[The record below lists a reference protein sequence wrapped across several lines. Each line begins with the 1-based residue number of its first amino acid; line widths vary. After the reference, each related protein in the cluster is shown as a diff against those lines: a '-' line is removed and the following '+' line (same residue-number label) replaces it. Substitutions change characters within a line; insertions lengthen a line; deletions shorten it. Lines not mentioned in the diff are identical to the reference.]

1 MSDQHKPR
9 SSAVSHGHQRA
20 ILKACG
26 VTDSEI
32 DRPFI
37 GVMNS
42 WSEMVPGHVHL
53 RGVAEAVKAGVLA
66 AGGTPFESNTI
77 ALCDAFYAGEDSK
90 YFLPSREIIADSIE
104 LVAQTARFD
113 GLVLISSCD
122 KIEPAQLMATARMN
136 IPAIMVTGGPMLP
149 GCCDG
154 QEVTGA
160 DIAVVTTG
168 IRDGIK
174 LEPAPLERL
183 RSSLLGGAG
192 SCFGMGTANTMACL
206 IEALGLCL
214 PYGGCIPATDARRI
228 RLAKESGMRIV
239 ELVKQ
244 DLKPSDILTQEAIE
258 NAITVNEAIGGSTNT
273 FLHLPAMCYEMG
285 RTLTLDL
292 FDQISRNTPC
302 ICNIYP
308 TGRYAMHDLDQ
319 AGGIPAVMK
328 ELARGGLLHLESM
341 TVSGQKVGEIVAQ
354 ANVWDQKVIHPIEDP
369 LHPEGGHA
377 VLRGNLAPDTAVVKQ
392 SAMSPNMMNHK
403 GPARVFE
410 RMEEAGEAVLADQ
423 IEKGDILVIRYEGP
437 RGGPGMREMTY
448 VGFVLRTTGLGDD
461 VAIVTDG
468 RFSGYTRGAAIGH
481 VSPEAAAGGP
491 IAIVQDGDIIEIDL
505 PNRRLHLNVPDEEI
519 RARLL
524 NWQPPRKEL
533 RGWMR
538 RYQAL
543 ASSAS
548 TGAVL
553 LPDNQTRLQSL
564 KSERSLP

>member
-9 SSAVSHGHQRA
+9 SGAVSKGHQRA

-53 RGVAEAVKAGVLA
+53 RSIAEAVKAGVLA

-77 ALCDAFYAGEDSK
+77 ALCDAFYAGEDSR

-104 LVAQTARFD
+104 LVARTARFD
-113 GLVLISSCD
+113 GLVLIASCD
-122 KIEPAQLMATARMN
+122 KIEPAQLMAASRLD

-154 QEVTGA
+154 QQVSGA

-168 IRDGIK
+168 MRDGEK
-174 LEPAPLERL
+174 LDPASLERL

-206 IEALGLCL
+206 IEAMGLCL
-214 PYGGCIPATDARRI
+214 PYGGCIPATDARRL
-228 RLAKESGMRIV
+228 RLAKESGRRIV
-239 ELVKQ
+239 ELVTQ
-244 DLKPSDILTQEAIE
+244 DLKPSDVLTPEAIE

-273 FLHLPAMCYEMG
+273 FLHLPAMCHELG
-285 RTLTLDL
+285 RALDLDL
-292 FDQISRNTPC
+292 FDQISRRTPC
-302 ICNIYP
+302 ICNVYP
-308 TGRYAMHDLDQ
+308 SGRYAMHDLDR
-319 AGGIPAVMK
+319 AGGIPGVMR
-328 ELARGGLLHLESM
+328 ELARDGLLHLESM
-341 TVSGQKVGEIVAQ
+341 TVSGKTVGEIVDQ
-354 ANVWDQKVIHPIEDP
+354 ANVWDKEVIRPLENP

-377 VLRGNLAPDTAVVKQ
+377 VLRGNLAPDTAVIKQ
-392 SAMSPNMMNHK
+392 SAMSPNMMRHH

-410 RMEEAGEAVLADQ
+410 SMEEAGEAILVGQ
-423 IEKGDILVIRYEGP
+423 VEKGDVLVIRYEGP
-437 RGGPGMREMTY
+437 KGGPGMREMTY
-448 VGFVLRTTGLGDD
+448 VGFALRTTGLGDD

-468 RFSGYTRGAAIGH
+468 RFSGYTRGAAVGH

-505 PNRRLHLNVPDEEI
+505 PNRRLHLAVPDEEI
-519 RARLL
+519 QARLL
-524 NWQPPRKEL
+524 SWQPPKKEVK
-533 RGWMR
+533 GWLR

-543 ASSAS
+543 ASSSS

-553 LPDNQTRLQSL
+553 MPDT
-564 KSERSLP
+564 

>member
-9 SSAVSHGHQRA
+9 SGAVSKGHQRA
-20 ILKACG
+20 LLKACG

-53 RGVAEAVKAGVLA
+53 REIAEAVKAGVRA

-104 LVAQTARFD
+104 LVSQTARFD

-122 KIEPAQLMATARMN
+122 KIEPAQLMAAARMN

-154 QEVTGA
+154 QQVSGA

-168 IRDGIK
+168 VRDGVK
-174 LEPAPLERL
+174 LDPASLERL

-206 IEALGLCL
+206 IEAMGLCL
-214 PYGGCIPATDARRI
+214 PYGGAIPATDARRI

-244 DLKPSDILTQEAIE
+244 DLKPSDILIQEAIE

-273 FLHLPAMCYEMG
+273 FLHLPAMCYELG
-285 RTLTLDL
+285 RKLALDL
-292 FDQISRNTPC
+292 FDQIGRKTPC
-302 ICNIYP
+302 ICNVYP
-308 TGRYAMHDLDQ
+308 SGRYAMHDLDV
-319 AGGIPAVMK
+319 AGGIPAIMK
-328 ELARGGLLHLESM
+328 ELARGGLIHLECM
-341 TVSGQKVGEIVAQ
+341 TVSGKTVGEIVDQ
-354 ANVWDQKVIHPIEDP
+354 AHVWNQDVIRPIDNA
-369 LHPEGGHA
+369 LHKEGGHA

-392 SAMSPNMMNHK
+392 SAMPANMRRHK

-410 RMEEAGEAVLADQ
+410 RMEEAGEAVLDGLVD
-423 IEKGDILVIRYEGP
+423 KGDVLVIRYEGP
-437 RGGPGMREMTY
+437 KGGPGMREMTY
-448 VGFVLRTTGLGDD
+448 VGFALRTMGLGDD
-461 VAIVTDG
+461 VAIITDG

-491 IAIVQDGDIIEIDL
+491 IAIVQDGDVVEIDL
-505 PNRRLHLNVPDEEI
+505 PNRRLHLHVADEEI
-519 RARLL
+519 RARLAK
-524 NWQPPRKEL
+524 WQAPRKEL
-533 RGWMR
+533 KGWMR
-538 RYQAL
+538 RYHAL
-543 ASSAS
+543 ASSGG

-553 LPDNQTRLQSL
+553 MPDR
-564 KSERSLP
+564 

>member
-1 MSDQHKPR
+1 MSNQQKPR
-9 SSAVSHGHQRA
+9 SGAVSKGHQRS

-53 RGVAEAVKAGVLA
+53 QGVAEAVKAGILA

-104 LVAQTARFD
+104 LVARTARFD

-122 KIEPAQLMATARMN
+122 KIEPAQLMAAARLN
-136 IPAIMVTGGPMLP
+136 IPAIMVTGGPMMP

-168 IRDGIK
+168 IRDGVK
-174 LEPAPLERL
+174 LDPAALERL

-206 IEALGLCL
+206 IEAMGLCL
-214 PYGGCIPATDARRI
+214 PYGGCIPATDVRRI
-228 RLAKESGMRIV
+228 RLAKESGRRIV
-239 ELVKQ
+239 DLVQK

-258 NAITVNEAIGGSTNT
+258 NGITVNEAIGGSTNT
-273 FLHLPAMCYEMG
+273 FLHLPAMCYELG
-285 RTLTLDL
+285 RTLDLDL
-292 FDQISRNTPC
+292 FDQISRKTPC
-302 ICNIYP
+302 VCNVYP
-308 TGRYAMHDLDQ
+308 SGRYAMHDLDR

-328 ELARGGLLHLESM
+328 ELARAGLLHLESKN
-341 TVSGQKVGEIVAQ
+341 VSGKTLGEIVDQ
-354 ANVWDQKVIHPIEDP
+354 ADVWDKEVICP
-369 LHPEGGHA
+369 LETPLYPEGGHA
-377 VLRGNLAPDTAVVKQ
+377 VLRGNLAPDTAVIKQ
-392 SAMSPNMMNHK
+392 SAMAPHMRHHN

-410 RMEEAGEAVLADQ
+410 CMEEAGEAVLAGQ

-448 VGFVLRTTGLGDD
+448 VGFALQTTGLGDD

-505 PNRRLHLNVPDEEI
+505 PNRRLHLAVPDEEI
-519 RARLL
+519 QARFLY
-524 NWQPPRKEL
+524 WQPPRKEV
-533 RGWMR
+533 RGWLR

-553 LPDNQTRLQSL
+553 IPDGRPLPYS
-564 KSERSLP
+564 